1 MREAEGVP
9 ENTERPGAV
18 QRQAVSKRLSAALGA
33 GPPTAAR
40 IRMGKAAGI
49 SVDHRK
55 RVPRG
60 TETRDARYMT
70 GRAATERTMKGEG
83 ETKSSRDSTKGES
96 NRCGTGP
103 RPTAALNASPL
114 TGATRI

>member
-70 GRAATERTMKGEG
+70 GRAATERPTHRPPATAPRE
-83 ETKSSRDSTKGES
+83 
-96 NRCGTGP
+96 NR
-103 RPTAALNASPL
+103 
-114 TGATRI
+114 TGAGQGRGRQPP